1 MDENKKFK
9 FALPHVYTLAFLL
22 IIAFAIFTWI
32 LPSGQFQRE
41 VVDTA
46 AGTREI
52 AISGTYATVAKVDA
66 AGNDLRQG
74 IMEILMAPT
83 KGIQAAA
90 DVVAFILLIGGTFQI
105 LTKTNAM
112 NRGIRRVITKLQGK
126 EILLIPIVMI
136 LLGIGGTTFG
146 MSEEVIP
153 FYIMLMPIFFAMG
166 YDSMTTFMVVFL
178 GPQIGYAASTTN
190 PFNVLIAQ
198 GVAGIQGNP
207 QLMYRFVWWIIMMT
221 VSIFFVMRY
230 AAKVKKN
237 PTSSIT
243 YKDDQI
249 KRHEFAMDE
258 EEAAFTVRDKSV
270 ITVFTLGMGT
280 IIFGIL
286 KYGWY
291 MNEISAIFLIMGIL
305 MGIVGGLKEKEIA
318 EQFVIGVKDLAFAA
332 VVVGVCRGILVVAE
346 DGMIIDTIL
355 NGLSSGLANI
365 GSVAFTSVM
374 YVVQSILT
382 FLVPSSSALASLTMP
397 IMAPLCDLQGVNPE
411 ASVTVLQFANQLTNM
426 ISPTAG
432 MTVAG
437 LAVCKISFGKWW
449 KTIWKFFI
457 VVTVLALIFCAISA
471 QL

>member
-1 MDENKKFK
+1 MGTKKKFK
-9 FALPHVYTLAFLL
+9 LELPHVYTLAFIL
-22 IIAFAIFTWI
+22 IIAFAVLTWV
-32 LPSGQFQRE
+32 LPSGQFERQLLDTPAGERE
-41 VVDTA
+41 VA
-46 AGTREI
+46 IAGTYQVVDKI
-52 AISGTYATVAKVDA
+52 ADG
-66 AGNDLRQG
+66 GDLRQG
-74 IMEILMAPT
+74 VLDVLMAPT
-83 KGIQAAA
+83 RGIQAAA

-112 NRGIRRVITKLQGK
+112 NRGIRKVIRKLQGK
-126 EILLIPIVMI
+126 EVLLIPIMMI

-198 GVAGIQGNP
+198 GVAGIKGNP
-207 QLMYRFVWWIIMMT
+207 QLLLRFGWWLIMMT
-221 VSIFFVMRY
+221 VAIIFVMRY
-230 AAKVKKN
+230 AAKVHKN
-237 PTSSIT
+237 PQSSIT
-243 YKDDQI
+243 FHDDAA
-249 KRHEFAMDE
+249 KKEEFAMDE
-258 EEAAFTVRDKSV
+258 EDTRFNLQDKLV
-270 ITVFTLGMGT
+270 LLVFGVGMGV
-280 IIFGIL
+280 IVFGIL

-291 MNEISAIFLIMGIL
+291 MDEISAIFLIMGIL
-305 MGIVGGLKEKEIA
+305 MGVVGGLKEKEIA

-332 VVVGVCRGILVVAE
+332 VVVGVCRGILVIAE
-346 DGMIIDTIL
+346 NGMIIDTIL
-355 NGLSSGLANI
+355 NTLSSSLSNI
-365 GSVAFTSVM
+365 GTAAFTTVM

-382 FLVPSSSALASLTMP
+382 LLVPSSSALASLTMP

-426 ISPTAG
+426 LSPTAG

-437 LAVCKISFGKWW
+437 LAVCKISFGQWW

-457 VVTVLALIFCAISA
+457 LVTVLALIFCGISA
-471 QL
+471 SA